1 MCTCLQC
8 PQLPEL
14 GLFLLCEHF
23 YLFISHF
30 FSFYFIF
37 WLYNIILVLPYIKMN
52 PPQVVYLVDHMD
64 LLCSL
69 YSWWKVFWSSSLTR
83 EPTSLLRLCRAAVQ
97 IFCMVLTPFRL
108 SQISCFT
115 LQDPI
120 CLLSVPNYYFN
131 VGISPLLQF
140 LYPPGTGPV
149 LLSLLLFSPPH
160 FPFLPLLYQVL
171 CGSIFLSGGQGL
183 LPAFS

>member
-8 PQLPEL
+8 PRLPEL
-14 GLFLLCEHF
+14 RLFLLCDHSLSS
-23 YLFISHF
+23 Y
-30 FSFYFIF
+30 IF
-37 WLYNIILVLPYIKMN
+37 HGYK
-52 PPQVVYLVDHMD
+52 VYLVDHVD

-83 EPTSLLRLCRAAVQ
+83 GPTSLLRFRRAAVQ

-108 SQISCFT
+108 LQISCFT
-115 LQDPI
+115 LQQPI
-120 CLLSVPNYYFN
+120 CLLSVPNYYFD

-140 LYPPGTGPV
+140 LYPPGTGQV
-149 LLSLLLFSPPH
+149 LLSLLLLSPPH

-171 CGSIFLSGGQGL
+171 CGSIFVSGG
-183 LPAFS
+183 